1 MYQHEIILES
11 NREPNRIAIGSM
23 YDSKRCFLV
32 IAYSIY
38 YIEYNIYR
46 VYLYVYIRNLS
57 SGVMPKALSGTHPSK
72 LYLLIAGLLFL
83 LFDSYFFLLVQGCL
97 CKESHLK
104 PRVSYAESLIL
115 QIQESRI

>member
-1 MYQHEIILES
+1 MKL
-11 NREPNRIAIGSM
+11 NRIAIGSM

-72 LYLLIAGLLFL
+72 LHVLIAGCYFYYSIHIS
-83 LFDSYFFLLVQGCL
+83 SYWSKGVFARNHTSNL
-97 CKESHLK
+97 
-104 PRVSYAESLIL
+104 
-115 QIQESRI
+115 